1 LKSSWQTAI
10 VLAVLSGILLVAP
23 GCASEQRLP
32 GTDEEVES
40 MERPARP
47 LEEEETVSDKI
58 GEVGVVLLVV
68 GTVAAGI
75 AIPLLLF

>member
-1 LKSSWQTAI
+1 
-10 VLAVLSGILLVAP
+10 
-23 GCASEQRLP
+23 
-32 GTDEEVES
+32 